1 MGLENLKSI
10 FTEGL
15 PGPVDFHAD
24 ENARVGDKFASGFT
38 LDAGFRPLETNFNIE
53 GGKIAGFYPILDS
66 VQESPTYTTPTLDTF
81 QTSPLSGFDIT
92 TFIDNNF
99 NQTDLA
105 LTYTDQ
111 TEQGIIPSLGSMET
125 LGISDNQ
132 NWSKIYNSDHT
143 PKDDV
148 GYLYGPNVSRGNLNM
163 RYEPQGVAEYGFE
176 RNNGGIKEPYHVTK
190 IGDREANRGH
200 RYSSLNIA
208 ARDSLRITKF
218 LSSDEGLAFIGRQN
232 LLGFSTKVIYRHGDA
247 LASGRQRFRSQY
259 NPFSSVSA
267 ASSHILGGQPNI
279 LFGRTEPN
287 LELLGLP
294 LEALSR
300 DRYSDR
306 DLKDTILEGAAE
318 FVGSSAVTNPTSTQD
333 QQIKTFT
340 QGVKAAKGKLL
351 DKIGDE
357 IKKKLKQA
365 VGMPVVL
372 KDKSSGGDVMTLQ
385 DLISGE
391 ELNNSGIF
399 TITQDAPAKKGF
411 AKRIGKQIESQIKSK
426 VNNATGINIFPT
438 QGTDNIERRDNGM
451 PFYFKDLRDDTYVIF
466 RAYIEGLTE
475 NVNPS
480 WNSTNYIGRSEPV
493 YTYQNTEREI
503 NFTLKLFANTKDEL
517 DQIYQKMN
525 RLTSLCYPEYKEDEE
540 WELIGADGAATGR
553 KLKYGGVNSRIR
565 MKPPMTKF
573 RLGELFGSSPDA
585 TTGTWKN
592 KDNETKTSSHAE
604 MVGFIKSLSYNFPDE
619 SPWEI
624 QRGYRVPKFVEAE
637 ISYQVIH
644 TKVPSLEFALKSEI
658 GNQKTFYGINKALMR
673 RVDADNGI
681 MGVAEQI
688 KEFGR

>member
-208 ARDSLRITKF
+208 ARDSQRITKF

-480 WNSTNYIGRSEPV
+480 WNSTNYIVRSEPV
-493 YTYQNTEREI
+493 YTYQSTEREI
-503 NFTLKLFANTKDEL
+503 NFTLKLFANTEDEL
-517 DQIYQKMN
+517 DMIYKKMN
-525 RLTSLCYPEYKEDEE
+525 KLTSMSYPEYKEDVLFKPTSTETGVGSA
-540 WELIGADGAATGR
+540 IGDAVSDAASNAASSITQGASGVLGGTDGSDGSG
-553 KLKYGGVNSRIR
+553 LFR
-565 MKPPMTKF
+565 MKPPFVKL
-573 RLGELFGSSPDA
+573 RIGELYGSENS
-585 TTGTWKN
+585 
-592 KDNETKTSSHAE
+592 EIL
-604 MVGFIKSLSYNFPDE
+604 GFIKTTSYSIPSE
-619 SPWEI
+619 SPWETKE
-624 QRGYRVPKFVEAE
+624 GKRVPKYIQVTLGF
-637 ISYQVIH
+637 QVIH
-644 TKVPSLEFALKSEI
+644 GNVPSLSHAQSESH
-658 GNQKTFYGINKALMR
+658 GEKFYGIAQSEVKTSILDK
-673 RVDADNGI
+673 VTSKI
-681 MGVAEQI
+681 P
-688 KEFGR
+688 